1 MLSHLVAVVVAA
13 VSPAHACP
21 GRAEGVAAAQP
32 PGDTCTDQKVGADAD
47 PASTARRVELVGAE
61 ACAWTTGA
69 MARRV
74 LEEGAP
80 WSFVGR
86 VEPSANALPSKVA
99 APYTLGPDGRVHV
112 VANAVLEKLVAAGL
126 LGQRLEFVGRLLE
139 VDGTTY
145 FVATEASAPQ
155 RS

>member
-1 MLSHLVAVVVAA
+1 MFAPFTAALVSVVT
-13 VSPAHACP
+13 PALACP
-21 GRAEGVAAAQP
+21 GRAESSVAAQP
-32 PGDTCTDQKVGADAD
+32 VGDTCADQKVGADAD

-69 MARRV
+69 MARRI

-86 VEPSANALPSKVA
+86 VEPSANTLPSKVA
-99 APYTLGPDGRVHV
+99 APYTLGPDGGVHV
-112 VANAVLEKLVAAGL
+112 VANAVLEKLAAAGL